1 LQLPHSI
8 LLARLSVLHNLDTT
22 AGAPVK
28 QFMSGWRAAA
38 AACSGVMRRLW
49 LVAIFALSAVTVLAL
64 PAPGLADDDEAP
76 AALGYQSIMIG
87 LAQVPP
93 VASVGRGL
101 ASYLITEDSATLYYS
116 VQVLDVSSTITM
128 AHIHLGRA
136 GQNGDVVVNLCGA
149 GNTPACAAQGVIASG
164 SVSASSL
171 VGPLAGH
178 PLGDL
183 IAAMT
188 SGGAYTN
195 VHTSNFPNGE
205 IRGQVLLVASVG
217 EHENDQG
224 ENNQGDNGNDNHDDH
239 EGDD

>member
-1 LQLPHSI
+1 
-8 LLARLSVLHNLDTT
+8 
-22 AGAPVK
+22 
-28 QFMSGWRAAA
+28 
-38 AACSGVMRRLW
+38 MRRFGLT
-49 LVAIFALSAVTVLAL
+49 AIFALCAVVVLAL

-101 ASYLITEDSATLYYS
+101 ANYLITEDSATLYYS
-116 VQVLDVSSTITM
+116 VQALDTSSTISM

-136 GQNGDVVVNLCGA
+136 GQNGDVVANLCGA
-149 GNTPACAAQGVIASG
+149 GSTPACAAQGVIATG
-164 SVSASSL
+164 TVTAGSL

-178 PLGDL
+178 PLSDL
-183 IAAMT
+183 IVAMT

-195 VHTSNFPNGE
+195 VHTSNFPGGE
-205 IRGQVLLVASVG
+205 IRGQVRLVASVG

-224 ENNQGDNGNDNHDDH
+224 DNGNNQGDNGNHDDHEDH

>member
-1 LQLPHSI
+1 MLGI
-8 LLARLSVLHNLDTT
+8 T
-22 AGAPVK
+22 AK
-28 QFMSGWRAAA
+28 
-38 AACSGVMRRLW
+38 MRRFW
-49 LVAIFALSAVTVLAL
+49 LLTIFALSAVVALAL
-64 PAPGLADDDEAP
+64 PAQGLADDDEAP

-87 LAQVPP
+87 LAQAPP

-101 ASYLITEDSATLYYS
+101 ANYLITEDSATLYYS

-136 GQNGDVVVNLCGA
+136 GQNGDVVANLCGA
-149 GNTPACAAQGVIASG
+149 GNTPACAAQGVIATG
-164 SVSASSL
+164 TVTASSL

-178 PLGDL
+178 PLSDL
-183 IAAMT
+183 IVALS

-205 IRGQVLLVASVG
+205 IRGTVLLVAAVG

-224 ENNQGDNGNDNHDDH
+224 ENNQGDNHDDQG
-239 EGDD
+239 ENED